1 MKNWEATG
9 KNGYLI
15 TEEDINWDLVKD
27 EVVSLSLNN
36 NGQKITLPNNLE
48 YVQGKTASATL
59 GGQVKIESR
68 FIGFIKDGVKF
79 VIRVDEET
87 NEIRIEL

>member
-1 MKNWEATG
+1 MPRASPRPSQLPMKARQ
-9 KNGYLI
+9 YI
-15 TEEDINWDLVKD
+15 
-27 EVVSLSLNN
+27 
-36 NGQKITLPNNLE
+36 
-48 YVQGKTASATL
+48 QGKTASATL